1 MILSILSLSTRYAG
15 CLRSAIKMQ
24 RSIST
29 VIKGPFNFVENARC
43 EPVDKFNDVDN
54 LEPSSGKVLHKFG
67 SSGANEVNRAVEAA
81 KNAYEEWSKLTA
93 GERGVFLKKAANIIE
108 SNVEAIAKMEVQDSG
123 KPIWEARIDVQSVAD
138 TLNYFASVVPEAMK
152 GTYSPQPGGSYA
164 LVQREPVGV
173 CVGVGAWNYPIQT
186 CVWKTAP
193 ALACGNTFVYKP
205 SPLTPVTAVVLG
217 EALAAAGV
225 PSGVYGVVQGE
236 GETGHLLCSHPDV
249 AKVSFT
255 GSVPTGSKIMTDA
268 AASIKKVTMELGGKS
283 PLIIFEDADIA
294 NAVRGAMLANFLSQ
308 GQVCN
313 NGTRVFVH
321 KSIKEKFTAA
331 LVEACKKLRV
341 GDPMLDDTTVG
352 ATVCR
357 QQFDKVL
364 GFIERAKKEGGKIL
378 CGGEQVTLPGDL
390 SGGCYLQ
397 PCIVDCPSDSMEL
410 VREEVFGAVLALLEF
425 STEEEVVRRA
435 NDTRY
440 GLSAGLF
447 TRDLSRAHR
456 VMSRLQA
463 GACFIN
469 TYNVMPVGVPFGG
482 YKMSGFGR
490 ENGVEAVASYT
501 QLKSVYVE
509 TGDVDA
515 APLCD

>member
-1 MILSILSLSTRYAG
+1 MIVGAATKTLR
-15 CLRSAIKMQ
+15 CLTTTVKMQ
-24 RSIST
+24 KFVCTSIQE
-29 VIKGPFNFVENARC
+29 PLNFISNKRC
-43 EPVDKFNDVDN
+43 APADKFNEVDN
-54 LEPSSGKVLHKFG
+54 LEPATGKVLLQFA
-67 SSGANEVNRAVEAA
+67 SSAQNEVNRAVKAA
-81 KNAYEEWSKLTA
+81 KEALPAWSALTA
-93 GERGVFLKKAANIIE
+93 AERGVFLKKAATIIE
-108 SNVEAIAKMEVQDSG
+108 ENLEDIAQMEVKDCG

-138 TLNYFASVVPEAMK
+138 TLNYFAGVTPEAMK
-152 GTYSPQPGGSYA
+152 GTYQPQPGGSYA

-205 SPLTPVTAVVLG
+205 SPLTPVTAVTLG

-225 PSGVYGVVQGE
+225 PPGVYGVVQGE

-255 GSVPTGSKIMTDA
+255 GSVGTGSKIMADA
-268 AASIKKVTMELGGKS
+268 ARDIKKVTMELGGKS
-283 PLIIFEDADIA
+283 PLIIFEDADLK

-321 KSIKEKFTAA
+321 ASIKERFTAA
-331 LVEACKKLRV
+331 LVEAAEKLKV
-341 GDPMLDDTTVG
+341 GDPLKEDTTVG

-357 QQFDKVL
+357 QQFDKVM
-364 GFIERAKKEGGKIL
+364 GFIERAKKEGGRVL
-378 CGGEQVTLPGDL
+378 CGGERVTLPGEL
-390 SGGCYLQ
+390 AGGCYLR
-397 PCIVDCPSDSMEL
+397 PCVVACPRDDMEL

-425 STEEEVVRRA
+425 TDEEDVVRRA

-440 GLSAGLF
+440 GLSAGIF

-456 VMSRLQA
+456 VMARLQA
-463 GACFIN
+463 GACFVN

-490 ENGVEAVASYT
+490 ENAVEAVQSYT

-515 APLCD
+515 APLCT